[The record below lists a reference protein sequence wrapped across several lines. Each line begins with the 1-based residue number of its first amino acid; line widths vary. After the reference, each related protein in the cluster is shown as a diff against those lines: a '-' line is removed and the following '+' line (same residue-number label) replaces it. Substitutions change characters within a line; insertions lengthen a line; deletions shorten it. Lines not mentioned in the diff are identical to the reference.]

1 MPGYENMMIG
11 KQKRFETLVEN
22 YSTDLFRYA
31 LWLCHDR
38 HVAEDLVQETFTR
51 AWKSLHQLKDNK
63 AEKGWLTTILRNEN
77 ARRFQRFQPDLV
89 EIENV
94 PLSANQDDEPEARME
109 RRILRKAML
118 ALDEKYREPLI
129 LQVIHGF
136 SCREISKTM
145 EISENAVMTRIF
157 RAKQQ
162 LKSALTE
169 TNSSVVVRL

>member
-1 MPGYENMMIG
+1 MTG
-11 KQKRFETLVEN
+11 KQKRFEALVEN

-31 LWLCHDR
+31 LWLSHDR
-38 HVAEDLVQETFTR
+38 QVAEDLVQETFTR
-51 AWKSLHQLKDNK
+51 AWKSLHQLKQKK

-77 ARRFQRFQPDLV
+77 ARRFQRIQPDLV
-89 EIENV
+89 EIEKV
-94 PLSANQDDEPEARME
+94 PLSAKRDDEPENRME
-109 RRILRKAML
+109 RRNLRKAML
-118 ALDEKYREPLI
+118 QLDKKYQEPLI

-136 SCREISKTM
+136 SCREISQTM